1 MVKRWT
7 REAYDDF
14 VQKVAEGRKM
24 SYEEVDAVAKG
35 RVWTGRQAKGNGLV
49 DELGGLN
56 LALAIAKEKAG
67 IPQDAE
73 VEILSL
79 PKGRGGL
86 KVSFENMFSFS
97 PDLESIVEKLKESN
111 IFENDQI
118 LLLMPYDIKIK

>member
-1 MVKRWT
+1 
-7 REAYDDF
+7 
-14 VQKVAEGRKM
+14 
-24 SYEEVDAVAKG
+24 
-35 RVWTGRQAKGNGLV
+35 
-49 DELGGLN
+49 

-97 PDLESIVEKLKESN
+97 PDLNSLVEKLKESN